1 SYAVLRVSDA
11 DPQIL
16 GKLAEAGVL
25 PDVALDV
32 VDRTDDAVTVDIGGK
47 RETIAAALAVAVYLR
62 TAG

>member
-1 SYAVLRVSDA
+1 ML
-11 DPQIL
+11 P
-16 GKLAEAGVL
+16 